1 MLTAEQIRNK
11 VYIPD
16 VECVTLKTIE
26 QRIILADIQQITSI
40 KIRSDSLQY
49 AQRCALEDSG
59 YTLREVSF
67 LGVNYLDISWDFVV

>member
-1 MLTAEQIRNK
+1 MYTAEQIRNK

-26 QRIILADIQQITSI
+26 QRIMLADIQQINSI

-49 AQRCALEDSG
+49 AQRCTLEDSG
-59 YTLREVSF
+59 YNLRDVSF
-67 LGVNYLDISWDFVV
+67 LGVNYLEISW